1 MTYIRTRSAFLFSSL
16 LCAASKFFAPELY
29 RGLYD
34 HVEAQL
40 KEIMPA
46 GKKSTE
52 IVQGILLMTY
62 WKQPSDS
69 RAWLL
74 VGYAI
79 RACIEMGWHQLKPTN
94 LEPYMTMLQPD
105 AELELRERRNKE
117 RIWLLLFVYDRRSVS
132 HFLL

>member
-1 MTYIRTRSAFLFSSL
+1 
-16 LCAASKFFAPELY
+16 
-29 RGLYD
+29 
-34 HVEAQL
+34 
-40 KEIMPA
+40 
-46 GKKSTE
+46 
-52 IVQGILLMTY
+52 MTY

-117 RIWLLLFVYDRRSVS
+117 RVWLLLFVYDRRSVS